1 MKEVVLNNYPNKS
14 TYSKVKEVKKLR
26 PRNENNCSKVKE
38 VVPRNESSCSK
49 VKVVVEP
56 RPRNE
61 STYRIQTNQIV
72 ESDTIDPNKQIR
84 LVVYT

>member
-1 MKEVVLNNYPNKS
+1 M
-14 TYSKVKEVKKLR
+14 
-26 PRNENNCSKVKE
+26 KVKE
-38 VVPRNESSCSK
+38 VVLRNESSCSK

-56 RPRNE
+56 QPRNE

-84 LVVYT
+84 SVIYT